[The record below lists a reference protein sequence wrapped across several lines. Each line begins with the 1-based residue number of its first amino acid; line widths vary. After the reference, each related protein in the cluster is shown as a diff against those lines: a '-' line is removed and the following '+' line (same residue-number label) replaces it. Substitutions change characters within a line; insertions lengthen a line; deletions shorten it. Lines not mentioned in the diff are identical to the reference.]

1 MLPIVDS
8 ALADLALTIEARFE
22 QHPIRRFL
30 DFRILDLEAGRCVMT
45 TDFKPEFDNTTG
57 VIHGGILAMLADTAV
72 ACALATQ
79 TNGDMNFAT
88 ANLNIHFLRPAHSA
102 ITATATIIKK
112 GNKVAVGTVDIHDAE
127 GRQVATATAD
137 FVLHNSV

>member
-1 MLPIVDS
+1 MDS
-8 ALADLALTIEARFE
+8 ALLELAQSMEARFAD
-22 QHPIRRFL
+22 HPVRRFL
-30 DFRILDLEAGRCVMT
+30 EFRILDLTNGRCVMT

-72 ACALATQ
+72 ACALATM

-88 ANLNIHFLRPAHSA
+88 ANLNIHFLRPAHTG

-112 GNKVAVGTVDIHDAE
+112 GAKVCVGSVDIHDAE

-137 FVLHNSV
+137 FVLHSTS

>member
-1 MLPIVDS
+1 MLLTVDS
-8 ALADLALTIEARFE
+8 ALRDLAQSMEDRFAD
-22 QHPIRRFL
+22 HPVRRFL
-30 DFRILDLEAGRCVMT
+30 DFKILDLSSGRCVMK

-72 ACALATQ
+72 ACALATL
-79 TNGDMNFAT
+79 TDGDMGFAT
-88 ANLNIHFLRPAHSA
+88 ANLNIHFLRPAHTT

-112 GNKVAVGTVDIHDAE
+112 GSKVCVGTVDIHDAE

-137 FVLHNSV
+137 FVLQSTA